1 MNYELLGESQ
11 TDSIVSDNNGRS
23 SIRKSS
29 FGKKVRMNK
38 RDDYTDEL
46 IKEFGGLPKKNETLM
61 LKTIGLSDTGSIMRS
76 HLREN
81 IIDELYIA
89 TWIISRQNI
98 DAIID
103 AIDNGK
109 IKQLVFVIS
118 NRQRQLKKADYAYL
132 VEQFKERENI
142 KFRVVNSHAK
152 TFSFSSNNDYYT
164 VVGSG
169 NWTTN
174 PRIEVYQISNN
185 KDVFQFNKDWMIGL
199 M

>member
-46 IKEFGGLPKKNETLM
+46 IKEFGGLPKENETLM

-76 HLREN
+76 FLREN

-174 PRIEVYQISNN
+174 PRI
-185 KDVFQFNKDWMIGL
+185 
-199 M
+199 